1 MSIYSV
7 IGLSSID
14 SVMFTFGQ
22 TRTFE
27 AIAQKDKSALLTLQL
42 NFLHKVLPKTLCLIG
57 LLAFKSMNV
66 DASFVYVHIHETSWV
81 QIMNTYYIVKVFFFS
96 KYIWN

>member
-42 NFLHKVLPKTLCLIG
+42 NFYTKCSQKLC
-57 LLAFKSMNV
+57 V
-66 DASFVYVHIHETSWV
+66 
-81 QIMNTYYIVKVFFFS
+81 
-96 KYIWN
+96 